1 MLFTCALLILQ
12 VETFFHEFGHVMH
25 QICAKSEFALFRH
38 GIFFMAIHTLA
49 KDCKW
54 ALELGLGLG
63 VSSERNNNYCIQQ
76 MALKVLHLVVQYNNY
91 QHIN

>member
-1 MLFTCALLILQ
+1 LLFTCALLILQ

-25 QICAKSEFALFRH
+25 QICAKAEFALFRH
-38 GIFFMAIHTLA
+38 GIFFIAIHTLA

-54 ALELGLGLG
+54 AFELGLGLG

-76 MALKVLHLVVQYNNY
+76 MVFKVLHLVVRYNNN
-91 QHIN
+91 QPIN